1 MSDFSANITG
11 VEEVSVC
18 YWTILTVLIA
28 VIVVVVTTV
37 AICHQEAT
45 KRYQMRQEAERQERF
60 ARQEAE
66 RQERIA
72 RQEAERLRV
81 LALMIQCSAVAE
93 VAMHEAT
100 MMF

>member
-11 VEEVSVC
+11 VEKVSVC

-28 VIVVVVTTV
+28 VVVVVVTV
-37 AICHQEAT
+37 AGFVAVVVFICHREAT

-66 RQERIA
+66 KLQVFGFMQENVA
-72 RQEAERLRV
+72 RA
-81 LALMIQCSAVAE
+81 I

-100 MMF
+100 MIFK